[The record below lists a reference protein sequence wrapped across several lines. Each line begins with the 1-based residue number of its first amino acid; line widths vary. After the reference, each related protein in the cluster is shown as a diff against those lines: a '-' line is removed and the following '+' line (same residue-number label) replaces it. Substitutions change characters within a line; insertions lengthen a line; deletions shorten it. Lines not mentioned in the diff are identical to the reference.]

1 MKKDKNSAGKTN
13 IDRVLSSIS
22 LSKKAPLS
30 VYFVL
35 LALYVAAAV
44 VVIATAGD
52 QSAVTI
58 FGAKM
63 SVYAFAGIFSALSNI
78 CIFLIAVYYGKLGFI
93 TAFVLIFGQLPS
105 MLIGIFARHN
115 ASSLPGLFT
124 NLFTIIATIVIYINN
139 LRVARFQEKMRDQA
153 VTDRLTE
160 LPNRFACSEFVGKL
174 VKGSEKFAIVSIDV
188 NNFKSVNDTMGRE
201 AGNKVLVE
209 IARRW
214 KHAADSGSSG
224 TLDFI
229 SRQSGDEFVL
239 IVQNYETQHEIVKTI
254 KHYQLLL
261 EKKVTVDECDL
272 YLNASF
278 GYAQFPDDAQS
289 SDSLFSCADAAVYEI
304 KRNSSS
310 DRILRY
316 NPALLKN
323 ERSAELE
330 KKIRTALVSDSLYF
344 NLQPQFDIEH
354 KLRGFEALARMKDSD
369 GSLISPGEFIPVAEK
384 AGLID
389 KVDISVFRNAARFF
403 GELIKKTGA
412 DITLSV
418 NVSVR
423 HLMKNDFIDEIRSII
438 DTCGVPA
445 DKLEIEITESI
456 MIDSAEKALQ
466 CINEIKRMGLKIA
479 IDDFGTGYSSLS
491 YLINFPADMLKVDK
505 SFIDKMNSSDS
516 SKQYVAAIISIGHIM
531 NFDVISEG
539 VEQPEQLETL
549 RSIGC
554 DFIQG
559 FIWGRPLSPE
569 AAEDLVIQ
577 MMHS

>member
-1 MKKDKNSAGKTN
+1 M
-13 IDRVLSSIS
+13 
-22 LSKKAPLS
+22 
-30 VYFVL
+30 
-35 LALYVAAAV
+35 
-44 VVIATAGD
+44 
-52 QSAVTI
+52 
-58 FGAKM
+58 
-63 SVYAFAGIFSALSNI
+63 
-78 CIFLIAVYYGKLGFI
+78 
-93 TAFVLIFGQLPS
+93 
-105 MLIGIFARHN
+105 
-115 ASSLPGLFT
+115 
-124 NLFTIIATIVIYINN
+124 
-139 LRVARFQEKMRDQA
+139 
-153 VTDRLTE
+153 
-160 LPNRFACSEFVGKL
+160 
-174 VKGSEKFAIVSIDV
+174 
-188 NNFKSVNDTMGRE
+188 
-201 AGNKVLVE
+201 
-209 IARRW
+209 
-214 KHAADSGSSG
+214 
-224 TLDFI
+224 DFI
-229 SRQSGDEFVL
+229 SRQSGDEFML
-239 IVQNYETQHEIVKTI
+239 IVQDYDSEQEVIKTI
-254 KHYQLLL
+254 KHYQLLV
-261 EKKVTVDECDL
+261 ERKVTVGDCDL
-272 YLNASF
+272 YLTASF
-278 GYAQFPDDAQS
+278 GYALFPDDAKT
-289 SDSLFSCADAAVYEI
+289 SDGLFSSSDAAVYEL
-304 KRNSSS
+304 KRNSS

-323 ERSAELE
+323 ERSVEIE

-344 NLQPQFDIEH
+344 NLQPQYDIDH
-354 KLRGFEALARMKDSD
+354 KLRGFEALARMKDND

-389 KVDISVFRNAARFF
+389 KVDVSVFRNAARFF
-403 GELIKKTGA
+403 GNLIKKTGA

-423 HLMKNDFIDEIRSII
+423 HLMKNDFIDEIKSII

-466 CINEIKRMGLKIA
+466 CITELKRMGLKIA

-569 AAEDLVIQ
+569 AAEDLVVQ
-577 MMHS
+577 TMQQV